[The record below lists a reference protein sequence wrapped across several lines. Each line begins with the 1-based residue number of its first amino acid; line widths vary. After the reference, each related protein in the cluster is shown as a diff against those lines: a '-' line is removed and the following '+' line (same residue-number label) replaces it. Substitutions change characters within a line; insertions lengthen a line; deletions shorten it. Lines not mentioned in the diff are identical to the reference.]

1 MRVMRL
7 LGSKVICRSR
17 MVALILLC
25 STFGCRREAWKIGV
39 DRVQAAS
46 NDMRVIFQGQPIR

>member
-1 MRVMRL
+1 MMRL